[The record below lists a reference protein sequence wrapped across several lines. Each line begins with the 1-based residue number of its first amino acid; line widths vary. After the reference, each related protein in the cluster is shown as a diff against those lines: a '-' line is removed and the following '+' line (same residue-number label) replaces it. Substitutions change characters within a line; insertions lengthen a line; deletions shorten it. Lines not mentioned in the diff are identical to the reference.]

1 MARKKAKRRPAPTP
15 TPTPNRT
22 PLWIGLVLGL
32 VVALLVLWYVRV
44 PERAPFDGE
53 RAYAEVVR
61 QVDFGPRVPGTAAH
75 DAARAYFVETLDG
88 LADRVNEQPVAYT
101 SPDSALSVRGT
112 NIVASFN
119 LDPEEKKRVL
129 LAAHWDSRPRAD
141 RDPDSTKHDQ
151 PVPGANDGASG
162 VAVLLEIARVLHDH
176 PLGIGVDIV
185 LFDLEDLGT
194 SEQLEA
200 DSGAARIPFAIGS
213 AAFVQNNPTYR
224 PTFGILLDMVGD
236 VNLRIPQ
243 EAYSRTYARS
253 IVEKVWDAA
262 ARVGAEA
269 FVDAPGGAV
278 EDDHVPFLRA
288 GIPVV
293 DLIQTPFPDTWH
305 TTADTPDRVSAESL
319 QQVGEV
325 LVEVLWSE

>member
-1 MARKKAKRRPAPTP
+1 MAKKKRRP
-15 TPTPNRT
+15 RT
-22 PLWIGLVLGL
+22 ER
-32 VVALLVLWYVRV
+32 RV
-44 PERAPFDGE
+44 PVRPFWKRPTVILAAGLTVGLLLLLLLTRPAPRPPFNVE
-53 RAYAEVVR
+53 RAYAEVER
-61 QVDFGPRVPGTAAH
+61 QVAFGPRVPGSAAH
-75 DAARAYFVETLDG
+75 DAARAYFVETLSG
-88 LADRVNEQPVAYT
+88 LADQVHEQPVVYT
-101 SPDSALSVRGT
+101 LPDSSVVSGT

-141 RDPDSTKHDQ
+141 RDPDPSRHST

-162 VAVLLEIARVLHDH
+162 VAVLLEIARILHAH
-176 PLGIGVDIV
+176 PLDIGVDIV

-194 SEQLEA
+194 SSQFEA
-200 DSGAARIPFAIGS
+200 DSSVAHVPFAIGS

-224 PTFGILLDMVGD
+224 PTYGILLDMVGD
-236 VNLRIPQ
+236 TNLRIPQ
-243 EAYSRTYARS
+243 EAYSRTYARR
-253 IVEKVWDAA
+253 VVAKVWDAA
-262 ARVGAEA
+262 ERVGAEA
-269 FVDAPGGAV
+269 FVDEPGGAV

-319 QQVGEV
+319 RQVGEV